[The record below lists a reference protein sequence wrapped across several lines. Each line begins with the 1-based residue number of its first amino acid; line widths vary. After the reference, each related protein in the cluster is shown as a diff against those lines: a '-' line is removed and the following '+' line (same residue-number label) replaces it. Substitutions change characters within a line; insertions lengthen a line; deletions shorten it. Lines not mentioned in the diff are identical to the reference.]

1 MWAAMRR
8 YDGITDAAEAGRRV
22 DEGFLP
28 LLDDV
33 PGFIAYYRIDAVV
46 GVMASLSVFEDQA
59 GADQSVEIAHNWVRE
74 NAATLIPNPPQVT
87 EGHVVAYET
96 SRRYRRSGSDDE

>member
-1 MWAAMRR
+1 MRR
-8 YDGITDAAEAGRRV
+8 YDGITDDAEAGRRV

-59 GADQSVEIAHNWVRE
+59 GAQ
-74 NAATLIPNPPQVT
+74 
-87 EGHVVAYET
+87 
-96 SRRYRRSGSDDE
+96 